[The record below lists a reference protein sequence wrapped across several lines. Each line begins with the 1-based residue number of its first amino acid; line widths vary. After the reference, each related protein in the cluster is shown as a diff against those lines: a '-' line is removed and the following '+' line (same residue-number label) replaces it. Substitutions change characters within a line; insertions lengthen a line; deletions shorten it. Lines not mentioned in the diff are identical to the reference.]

1 MTADRYVPNASISY
15 HQLFSSRFW
24 KMAAVV
30 DDKPFGGV
38 GLEVKE
44 EA

>member
-1 MTADRYVPNASISY
+1 MR
-15 HQLFSSRFW
+15 LGSSCIHSGAPRFPSSVFW
-24 KMAAVV
+24 NVAAVV

>member
-1 MTADRYVPNASISY
+1 MQVSPIINSFL
-15 HQLFSSRFW
+15 QFFG